1 MDSDLLQRILYLNPW
16 LKGEVLSRDFVSS
29 NIPEKYVQRSIE
41 REKLEASLPGKPK
54 VRMIIG
60 PRQAGKSTLA
70 WKIFQNSGRFPLFL
84 FCEDLLIRS
93 WCREVVPFLH
103 DLKELLPEPVPL
115 FLEEAQHLT
124 EAGLFLKGLVDLGTA
139 QEIWVTGSSSFHL
152 QAKTRES
159 LAGRA
164 LRHTLLPFSLEE
176 TAASAV
182 SLPPL
187 LAMDKRRA
195 QLARHLTYGG
205 YPEVWF
211 SATPEKVLWDLIQA
225 FILRDASDMFHV
237 RYPDAFRRLLK
248 LLAFDTGNLL
258 NMSNLA
264 QECGVNRKTVQ
275 NYLDILEET
284 HIIRRILPFQ
294 AGKRSEVTRAPKCYF
309 VDNGI
314 RNVLLGLTSEMDILE
329 RPDTGALVEN
339 WVLSELLKNLP
350 NRWSVHY
357 WRSTSKAE
365 MDFVLSDGQRIIAV
379 EVKAGRMARPSVSR
393 SARSFLEAYA
403 PLMLFVVNQALDT
416 TITVQDRPVR
426 FVPLEAAIPEIVKRA
441 SE

>member
-1 MDSDLLQRILYLNPW
+1 MDNNLLQRILFLNPW
-16 LKGEVLSRDFVSS
+16 LKGEVSSRNFVSS
-29 NIPEKYVQRSIE
+29 NIPEQYVERSIE
-41 REKLEASLPGKPK
+41 KERLEAPLEGKPK

-70 WKIFQNSGRFPLFL
+70 WKIFQYSGRSPLFL
-84 FCEDLLIRS
+84 FCEDMLIRS
-93 WCREVVPFLH
+93 WCREVIPFLN

-124 EAGLFLKGLVDLGTA
+124 ETGLFLKGLVDLGSA
-139 QEIWVTGSSSFHL
+139 KEIWVTGSSSFHL

-164 LRHTLLPFSLEE
+164 IRHTLLPFSLEE
-176 TAASAV
+176 TAASDA
-182 SLPPL
+182 SLPPI

-195 QLARHLTYGG
+195 QLARHLTFGG

-211 SATPEKVLWDLIQA
+211 SAAPEMVLWDLIQA

-237 RYPDAFRRLLK
+237 RYPDTFRRLLK

-258 NMSNLA
+258 NMSSLA

-294 AGKRSEVTRAPKCYF
+294 AGKRSELTRVPKCYF

-339 WVLSELLKNLP
+339 WVLSELIKNLP
-350 NRWSVHY
+350 DRWSVRY

-365 MDFVLSDGQRIIAV
+365 MDFVLNDGEKIFAV
-379 EVKAGRMARPSVSR
+379 EVKAGRMTRPSVSR
-393 SARSFLEAYA
+393 SARSFLEAYT
-403 PLMLFVVNQALDT
+403 PLILFVVNQTLDT
-416 TITVQDRPVR
+416 TITVQDRTVR
-426 FVPLEAAIPEIVKRA
+426 FVPLEAVIPAIIEHTG
-441 SE
+441 E